1 MKIKNNKN
9 KLESIRKEIKK
20 TQLIL
25 VAATTLLLSFGGL
38 FLNIKSNDKAFN
50 QDLQNTSDLITRLYS
65 FTKDYSQQDLCD
77 YMDSIVEELP
87 GVDVISIVDINNN
100 RIYHT
105 HHELINTQ
113 YDGKH
118 PDFNCHK
125 LGYYTENDIGP
136 SGPQRRTYSAIYNDG
151 IYEGFIMTIRLQTS
165 IKSVTIRTVGLFLIV
180 TIIAIV
186 IELFLSRV
194 LFRKIRKEFYTFA
207 EDFEGTKFLVDSMRA
222 NNHDFT
228 NKLHVILGLIQIG
241 EYDRAVSYIENI
253 SIIQKETVSRV
264 MHAVDNPSFSA
275 LLIGKI
281 ARASECNVKFIL
293 KEDMVFNSD
302 DIDLP
307 SEALVTITGNL
318 IDNAL
323 DAMNTSEVMSKNDR
337 SLIFGVYTQP
347 GQLLITVQDTG
358 NGIPDKIKDKVF
370 ENGFST
376 KGSGRGVGLYH
387 TKQLVESLGGSIS
400 FESQNGKGTCFMVS
414 LKR

>member
-194 LFRKIRKEFYTFA
+194 LFRKIKKEFYSFA

-323 DAMNTSEVMSKNDR
+323 DSMNTSEVMSKNDR

>member
-186 IELFLSRV
+186 IELCLSRV

>member
-65 FTKDYSQQDLCD
+65 FTKEYSQQDLCD

-194 LFRKIRKEFYTFA
+194 LFRKIKKEFYTFA

>member
-1 MKIKNNKN
+1 
-9 KLESIRKEIKK
+9 
-20 TQLIL
+20 
-25 VAATTLLLSFGGL
+25 
-38 FLNIKSNDKAFN
+38 
-50 QDLQNTSDLITRLYS
+50 
-65 FTKDYSQQDLCD
+65 
-77 YMDSIVEELP
+77 
-87 GVDVISIVDINNN
+87 
-100 RIYHT
+100 
-105 HHELINTQ
+105 
-113 YDGKH
+113 
-118 PDFNCHK
+118 
-125 LGYYTENDIGP
+125 
-136 SGPQRRTYSAIYNDG
+136 
-151 IYEGFIMTIRLQTS
+151 
-165 IKSVTIRTVGLFLIV
+165 
-180 TIIAIV
+180 
-186 IELFLSRV
+186 
-194 LFRKIRKEFYTFA
+194 
-207 EDFEGTKFLVDSMRA
+207 MRA

>member
-20 TQLIL
+20 TQMIL

>member
-194 LFRKIRKEFYTFA
+194 LFRKIKKEFYTFA

-358 NGIPDKIKDKVF
+358 NGISDKIKDKVF

>member
-180 TIIAIV
+180 TTIAIV
-186 IELFLSRV
+186 I
-194 LFRKIRKEFYTFA
+194 
-207 EDFEGTKFLVDSMRA
+207 
-222 NNHDFT
+222 
-228 NKLHVILGLIQIG
+228 
-241 EYDRAVSYIENI
+241 
-253 SIIQKETVSRV
+253 
-264 MHAVDNPSFSA
+264 
-275 LLIGKI
+275 
-281 ARASECNVKFIL
+281 
-293 KEDMVFNSD
+293 
-302 DIDLP
+302 
-307 SEALVTITGNL
+307 
-318 IDNAL
+318 
-323 DAMNTSEVMSKNDR
+323 
-337 SLIFGVYTQP
+337 
-347 GQLLITVQDTG
+347 
-358 NGIPDKIKDKVF
+358 
-370 ENGFST
+370 
-376 KGSGRGVGLYH
+376 
-387 TKQLVESLGGSIS
+387 
-400 FESQNGKGTCFMVS
+400 
-414 LKR
+414 

>member
-1 MKIKNNKN
+1 MKTKTNKN

-20 TQLIL
+20 SQMILIT
-25 VAATTLLLSFGGL
+25 ATTLLLSLGGL
-38 FLNIKSNDKAFN
+38 FLNIRSNDNSFN
-50 QDLQNTSDLITRLYS
+50 QDLQNTSDLITRLYA
-65 FTKDYSQQDLCD
+65 FTQDYSQQDLCD

-118 PDFNCHK
+118 PDFNSHK
-125 LGYYTENDIGP
+125 LGFYTEDDIGP
-136 SGPQRRTYSAIYNDG
+136 SGPQRRTYSAIYDEG

-165 IKSVTIRTVGLFLIV
+165 IKSVTIRTVSLFLVV
-180 TIIAIV
+180 TLIAV
-186 IELFLSRV
+186 LIEIFLSRV
-194 LFRKIRKEFYTFA
+194 LFRKIKKEFYSFA

-241 EYDRAVSYIENI
+241 EYDKAVSYIENI

-293 KEDMVFNSD
+293 KEDMVFNSA

-358 NGIPDKIKDKVF
+358 NGIPEKIKDKVF

-376 KGSGRGVGLYH
+376 KGTGRGVGLYH